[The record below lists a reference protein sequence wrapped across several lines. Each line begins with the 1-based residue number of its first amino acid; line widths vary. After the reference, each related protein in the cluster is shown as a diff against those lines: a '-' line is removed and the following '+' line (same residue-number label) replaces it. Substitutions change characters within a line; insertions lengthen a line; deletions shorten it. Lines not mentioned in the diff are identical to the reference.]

1 MNFENLLTEEK
12 IKEIVF
18 KTLENSEIFCLII
31 DYEGKIL
38 YSNEG
43 ALKITDYQKNE
54 LIGKSIYSLLINA
67 SEIEKILKSEKVFKG
82 FIQGKGK
89 SGMNFHLYLEIFPIR
104 ENKKIVGF
112 VYLGEKILGKEKL
125 SKFSYAE
132 EFDIITGLPHE
143 KAFSTVITTH
153 INRYNEPFV
162 LLIVDI
168 CGFSDLSIT
177 YGIEFSEI
185 LLKKITERIKTFLP
199 SKSFIAKTEADEF
212 LIALFKTT
220 KEKIATFISDF
231 FEKFLE
237 PFVINGKSIV
247 VSFNI
252 GISSFPE
259 NGKTYEELFNK
270 AKIALERA
278 KKKGENTFSV
288 YEENLEKEIK
298 NSIFLKERLA
308 NLLKGK
314 EIILYGQ
321 PYFSTSNKEISGIE
335 VLLRIRKNEKVESI
349 ATIID
354 FLENSGLILKIEDFL
369 FEEIKKIGTKIKI
382 PLSINLSAKSFLS
395 SEIFS
400 KLAELRRALNYP
412 FICEIT
418 ERLFL
423 EREAL
428 EIIKKIKELD
438 IKIAI
443 DDFGTGYSSL
453 SYIENLPIDIIK
465 IDYSFI
471 KRMLDEPKALAIVQ
485 TIIDLAKKLG
495 IKTLAE
501 GVENEEQLRIL
512 RLLMCD
518 FVQGYYLSEPVP
530 IEDFTKMDEGK

>member
-1 MNFENLLTEEK
+1 MEIENL
-12 IKEIVF
+12 
-18 KTLENSEIFCLII
+18 
-31 DYEGKIL
+31 
-38 YSNEG
+38 
-43 ALKITDYQKNE
+43 
-54 LIGKSIYSLLINA
+54 
-67 SEIEKILKSEKVFKG
+67 
-82 FIQGKGK
+82 
-89 SGMNFHLYLEIFPIR
+89 
-104 ENKKIVGF
+104 
-112 VYLGEKILGKEKL
+112 
-125 SKFSYAE
+125 
-132 EFDIITGLPHE
+132 
-143 KAFSTVITTH
+143 
-153 INRYNEPFV
+153 
-162 LLIVDI
+162 
-168 CGFSDLSIT
+168 
-177 YGIEFSEI
+177 
-185 LLKKITERIKTFLP
+185 
-199 SKSFIAKTEADEF
+199 SFIAKTEADEF

-247 VSFNI
+247 VNLNI

-259 NGKTYEELFNK
+259 DGKTYNEVFNK
-270 AKIALERA
+270 AKIALAKA

-400 KLAELRRALNYP
+400 KLAELKRALNYP

-423 EREAL
+423 EKEAL
-428 EIIKKIKELD
+428 EIIKKIKEFD

-453 SYIENLPIDIIK
+453 SYIENLP
-465 IDYSFI
+465 
-471 KRMLDEPKALAIVQ
+471 L
-485 TIIDLAKKLG
+485 
-495 IKTLAE
+495 
-501 GVENEEQLRIL
+501 
-512 RLLMCD
+512 
-518 FVQGYYLSEPVP
+518 
-530 IEDFTKMDEGK
+530 

>member
-1 MNFENLLTEEK
+1 MKFENLFIEEK
-12 IKEIVF
+12 IKEIIF
-18 KTLENSEIFCLII
+18 KTLENSDLFCLIT
-31 DYEGKIL
+31 DSEGKIL

-43 ALKITDYQKNE
+43 ALKIIDYQKNE

-67 SEIEKILKSEKVFKG
+67 SEIKKILKSEKVFKG
-82 FIQGKGK
+82 FIQGKKK
-89 SGMNFHLYLEIFPIR
+89 SGMNFYLYSEIYPIK
-104 ENKKIVGF
+104 ENKKLIGF

-125 SKFSYAE
+125 DEFSSAE

-153 INRYNEPFV
+153 INRYNEPFA

-168 CGFSDLSIT
+168 YGFSDLSIT
-177 YGIEFSEI
+177 YGIEFSEV
-185 LLKKITERIKTFLP
+185 LLKEIAERIKTILP

-220 KEKIATFISDF
+220 KEKIATLISDF
-231 FEKFLE
+231 FKSFLE
-237 PFVINGKSIV
+237 SFVINGKSII
-247 VSFNI
+247 VSLNI

-259 NGKTYEELFNK
+259 DGKTYEELFNK
-270 AKIALERA
+270 AKIALEKA

-298 NSIFLKERLA
+298 NSILLKERLA
-308 NLLKGK
+308 NLLKEK
-314 EIILYGQ
+314 KFVLYGQ

-335 VLLRIRKNEKVESI
+335 ILLRIRKNEKVESI

-354 FLENSGLILKIEDFL
+354 FLENSGLILKVEDYL
-369 FEEIKKIGTKIKI
+369 FKEIKKIGTKIKV

-400 KLAELRRALNYP
+400 KLADLRKLLNYP

-423 EREAL
+423 EKDAL

-438 IKIAI
+438 INIAI

-453 SYIENLPIDIIK
+453 SYIENLPVDIIK

-471 KRMLDEPKALAIVQ
+471 KRMIDEPKALAIVQ
-485 TIIDLAKKLG
+485 TIVDLAKKLG
-495 IKTLAE
+495 IKTVAE
-501 GVENEEQLRIL
+501 GVENEEQFRIL

-530 IEDFTKMDEGK
+530 IENFIKDEGE